1 MMAYLE
7 AAAAAAAAAA
17 ELDGKEFI
25 WFLLGPKAARN
36 GTAKFQVVKE
46 SINDQAW

>member
-1 MMAYLE
+1 
-7 AAAAAAAAAA
+7 
-17 ELDGKEFI
+17 
-25 WFLLGPKAARN
+25 LGPKAARN